1 MFFLQFNDI
10 LYYLLL
16 LLNMH
21 AIKICILTRIVS
33 FKHRSI
39 LLETDSKTKLQE
51 PFVQVLQSQNISTQ
65 ESIKIS
71 VNEIVFPSRLVNGVN
86 KSNVSEQVLI
96 FISFQ
101 LSIVKGEA
109 ISQCFFSITNITT
122 LHSQSSCY

>member
-1 MFFLQFNDI
+1 MFSLQFNDI

-65 ESIKIS
+65 ESIKIT

-109 ISQCFFSITNITT
+109 ISQCFFSIANITT